1 MVAAFL
7 ATTNAG
13 RVGLASQRGDP
24 EQRGEAP
31 IATGE
36 AGAVPVIVRPRPW
49 SLAVAL
55 LAGLVLIA
63 LSAVFADDLLDALS
77 ISPESFRIAAGIVL
91 FITGVRPLVWP
102 YVPAGPFA
110 AVLITP
116 ELACLAISLGA
127 DEGVGRVLGAAAVAL
142 PVAAIATLVHQRE
155 PMAVAAQF
163 LAALQLVV
171 AVALV
176 VSGLRDV

>member
-13 RVGLASQRGDP
+13 RVALASQ
-24 EQRGEAP
+24 A
-31 IATGE
+31 A
-36 AGAVPVIVRPRPW
+36 RPRPPMVA
-49 SLAVAL
+49 LAL
-55 LAGLVLIA
+55 LAGLALIS
-63 LSAVFADDLLDALS
+63 LGAVFADDLLDALS

-110 AVLITP
+110 AVLVIP

-127 DEGVGRVLGAAAVAL
+127 DEGVGRVLGAAAVVL
-142 PVAAIATLVHQRE
+142 PVVAVATLVHQRE